1 MHSYSKSL
9 VMLSAA
15 LAATDTDA
23 FTAVNTPSRSRLH
36 FSSLDATRDSTPADT
51 FRNLAA
57 ASTLAFGLLFPTNN
71 ALAAPETTTT
81 FNNNVLQSTSVSLS
95 AEIKTMDFALPS
107 SYDSIAAPVAS
118 GVTDEL
124 TQVTVINT
132 SASKRTSQKAKGVEK
147 QAKKKEAPP
156 PGMSAKEVSAAKQA
170 EKKAAREADEAAQK
184 EADAKAAAERDENIK
199 AARMA
204 KIAAREEA
212 KAAEQAAKD
221 EGAQEAKMKD
231 VKTMD
236 TSMPSY

>member
-1 MHSYSKSL
+1 
-9 VMLSAA
+9 MLSAA
-15 LAATDTDA
+15 LAATDA
-23 FTAVNTPSRSRLH
+23 FTAVNTPSPSRLH
-36 FSSLDATRDSTPADT
+36 FSSLDATRESTPADAI
-51 FRNLAA
+51 RNLAA

-71 ALAAPETTTT
+71 ALAAPETTT
-81 FNNNVLQSTSVSLS
+81 FNDHVLQSTSVSLS

-124 TQVTVINT
+124 TQITVINT
-132 SASKRTSQKAKGVEK
+132 SAAKRTSQKAAAVEK

-156 PGMSAKEVSAAKQA
+156 PGMSAKEVSAARQA
-170 EKKAAREADEAAQK
+170 EKKAAREAAEAGQK

-212 KAAEQAAKD
+212 KIAEQAAKD
-221 EGAQEAKMKD
+221 EAGQEAKMKG